1 MPSKHIEQKTWQKVQ
16 DATVKAVIQT
26 KVSIKDTEMLK
37 ILILKGLSTISED
50 EIQQFAERKVKK
62 ESA

>member
-37 ILILKGLSTISED
+37 LLILKGLSTITD
-50 EIQQFAERKVKK
+50 EEIEKFAEKK
-62 ESA
+62 ARGNL